1 MVGCATPPF
10 SRSALVTTLG
20 TSHFAITQLSSHPAP
35 ALPQAL
41 PRHSTPSPPASPEST
56 RCGATR
62 PRAVGRESQT
72 TTSWDRLR
80 SGACLLPQAAAAAH
94 RPSSG
99 FEFTAALSPLGLGDG
114 EGGQKACSAAA
125 ADRIALSGSPDAF
138 VRKQLAPTLRRRR
151 QGAAALQ
158 VSMMCGARCLVWL
171 PAAPAVPF
179 AAAGSLNYRGLRLLR
194 RPFLAGASA
203 SASCVLSRPRLFL
216 LRLEGGQDPERA
228 CCQCDWP
235 ERSASAKS
243 PFVRPCACDQAHNG
257 CHAQYRVSRAPGQ
270 PSLQGHRA
278 LF

>member
-1 MVGCATPPF
+1 MALRTSLSRNLAHTPHPLCRRP
-10 SRSALVTTLG
+10 SR
-20 TSHFAITQLSSHPAP
+20 HP
-35 ALPQAL
+35 
-41 PRHSTPSPPASPEST
+41 HPPASPEST

-62 PRAVGRESQT
+62 AGAVARESQT

-80 SGACLLPQAAAAAH
+80 SGACLLSQAAAAAH

-99 FEFTAALSPLGLGDG
+99 FEFTAALSPLGLGGG
-114 EGGQKACSAAA
+114 EGDQKACSAAA

-194 RPFLAGASA
+194 RPLLAGASA
-203 SASCVLSRPRLFL
+203 SALAFCLVLVSS
-216 LRLEGGQDPERA
+216 GGQDPERA
-228 CCQCDWP
+228 CCQCDWL
-235 ERSASAKS
+235 ECSASAKS
-243 PFVRPCACDQAHNG
+243 PFVRPCACEQTHNG